1 MNHLLTTRMEISEIA
16 SQSKEIHQW
25 IVEKR
30 RTIHR
35 HPELMYEEF
44 ETSKLVQNTLKE
56 LEIPYK
62 KDIAIT
68 GVVGT
73 IGNGNGPC
81 IALRADMDALPI
93 HEETDIDFKSEIDGK
108 MHACGHDCH
117 TAMLLGAARV
127 LKENEHK
134 INGTIKLIFQP
145 AEEGGAGGKMMREQG
160 VLLEPKVQQIFALHV
175 AGTIPVGTLASKE
188 GTLLAATSSIKIL
201 VKGKGGHAAAPHHT
215 NDPVVTGSKI
225 VVELQTLVSREL
237 NPLEPG
243 VISITMAN
251 AGSAFNVIPSTMEL
265 QGTIRS
271 LTIEGVTNLQK
282 RVKEVAQSIA
292 LANRCEAEV
301 SFPGNDYP
309 PTINDAGCWQLG
321 KSAAKEI
328 LGEENLIEMPDPIM
342 GGEDFAYYTEEV
354 PGCFSFLGVGNP
366 DIDAVYDVHHPMF
379 KVDET
384 ALSLGTA
391 IHVNTAL
398 KALENLN

>member
-1 MNHLLTTRMEISEIA
+1 MELSEIA

-73 IGNGNGPC
+73 IGNGKGPC

-160 VLLEPKVQQIFALHV
+160 VLLDPKVQQIFALHV

-271 LTIEGVTNLQK
+271 LTIEGVSNLQT

-292 LANRCEAEV
+292 KANRCEAEV

-379 KVDET
+379 KVDEK